1 MEDGSNRVLAMEVN
15 VFSPG
20 NLQSCSK
27 IAGVNFAEPI
37 MASLERKLEISKGFA
52 SGFDNKALAVM

>member
-1 MEDGSNRVLAMEVN
+1 VN

-37 MASLERKLEISKGFA
+37 LASIERKLEISKEFA
-52 SGFDNKALAVM
+52 GGFDNKRLAVM